1 MDFNIIK
8 QITPVLIKGSIIT
21 IELTAISVCLGSII
35 GIIVA
40 LLKLCN
46 NKLVFYVGGFYTWIF
61 RGTPLLLQLF
71 FIYYGLPFVG
81 IKFTPFS
88 AAILGL
94 SLNAGAYT
102 AEIIR
107 GGIISV
113 DKGQFEACRALGFN
127 YFDMMKK
134 IILPQTFKI
143 IIPSLGNEFITMLK
157 DTSLVSTIAMVEVM
171 RSAQLLYSSTFKP
184 METFI
189 LTAVLYLIMTT
200 IFTTIFTAFEKKAS
214 VY

>member
-1 MDFNIIK
+1 MEDF
-8 QITPVLIKGSIIT
+8 TLGFLE
-21 IELTAISVCLGSII
+21 ELHYCY
-35 GIIVA
+35 
-40 LLKLCN
+40 N
-46 NKLVFYVGGFYTWIF
+46 Y
-61 RGTPLLLQLF
+61 F

-127 YFDMMKK
+127 YFHTMKK

-200 IFTTIFTAFEKKAS
+200 IFTTIFAAFEKKAS